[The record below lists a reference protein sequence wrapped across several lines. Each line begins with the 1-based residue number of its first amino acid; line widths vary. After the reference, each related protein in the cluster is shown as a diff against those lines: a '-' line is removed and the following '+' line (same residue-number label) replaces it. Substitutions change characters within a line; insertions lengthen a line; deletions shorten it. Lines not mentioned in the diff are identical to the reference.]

1 MPVVTIQMS
10 KGKTLE
16 QKRRLAEEITATI
29 TSTLGVDPD
38 WVTILIE
45 ELDREN
51 IAKSGKLL
59 SES

>member
-1 MPVVTIQMS
+1 MPVVTIQLS
-10 KGKTLE
+10 KGRTLE
-16 QKRRLAEEITATI
+16 QKRQLAEEITNTI
-29 TSTLGVDPD
+29 VNTLGVDPS
-38 WVTILIE
+38 WVTILIN

>member
-29 TSTLGVDPD
+29 TSTLGVSPD